1 MSYSETTD
9 DQFEQKRMQ
18 KHLRYVLIENQL

>member
-9 DQFEQKRMQ
+9 DQFEQKANA